1 MDNNNVYNT
10 TNSSR
15 NDNVMD
21 NDNNN
26 DEIDVLND
34 LVQINNDRI
43 EGYQKAIEDT
53 RDGGS
58 DYQSIF
64 GQMIDQSRRYKQ
76 ELVSVITSKGGDPDR
91 DSTTNSGKIYRT
103 WMDVKSAFAGKSD
116 KSALEL
122 CEFGEDAA
130 QKAYSAAL
138 DSGDLSEDARLL
150 VSSQKTQLK
159 QSHDLIKTQRDME
172 KARS

>member
-1 MDNNNVYNT
+1 MDYNNNN
-10 TNSSR
+10 NN
-15 NDNVMD
+15 NDND
-21 NDNNN
+21 N
-26 DEIDVLND
+26 DEIDFLND

-43 EGYQKAIEDT
+43 EGYEKAIEDT
-53 RDGGS
+53 RDAGS

-64 GQMIDQSRRYKQ
+64 SQMIDQSQRYKQ
-76 ELVSVITSKGGDPDR
+76 ELVSVINSKGGDADR

-130 QKAYSAAL
+130 QKAYKEAL
-138 DSGDLSEDARLL
+138 ESGDLSEDARSL
-150 VSSQKTQLK
+150 VTSQKTQLK
-159 QSHDLIKTQRDME
+159 QSHDLIKAQRDME